1 MNTHTNTDTMDWDNY
16 IASLKYH
23 LNAASRMTNK
33 LALQGE
39 RDLSMQ
45 HADTAS
51 ALARVL
57 VNLGELPK
65 SAR

>member
-1 MNTHTNTDTMDWDNY
+1 MTAHITSETMDWDNY

-33 LALQGE
+33 LALKGE

>member
-1 MNTHTNTDTMDWDNY
+1 MNTQVTTDTMNWDTY

>member
-1 MNTHTNTDTMDWDNY
+1 MTTQVTTDTMDWDTY
-16 IASLKYH
+16 ISSLKYH

-65 SAR
+65 FAR